1 MVAAAYSQPCFNAQ
15 WKHDI
20 WIEKRE
26 WERRER
32 KKGRARKKNVI
43 LKKRK
48 KEKKQA
54 LAMVVLLTQ
63 ASKSAGWER
72 EKEQELVRQ

>member
-1 MVAAAYSQPCFNAQ
+1 MVAAAYSQPRFNAQ

-26 WERRER
+26 WEREEREQER
-32 KKGRARKKNVI
+32 KKER
-43 LKKRK
+43 
-48 KEKKQA
+48 KKQA